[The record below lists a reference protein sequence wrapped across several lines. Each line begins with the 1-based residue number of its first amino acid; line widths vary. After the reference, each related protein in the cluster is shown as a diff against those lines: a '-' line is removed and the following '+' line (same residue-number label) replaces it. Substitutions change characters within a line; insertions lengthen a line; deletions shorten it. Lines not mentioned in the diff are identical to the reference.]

1 MITYQYDNL
10 SSQSRL
16 KRFLAFQHTKNV
28 VTLSYIEKIKI
39 CEGEISQLPVLLVQQ
54 KCLKFRWLNASLTF
68 CNKPY
73 NWPLRFVSPSISIS
87 CFLSPKKKKKK
98 NKKTNKQ
105 KKQKKI
111 IQHLYP
117 VHLPILKWRAFWQRS
132 TPSHLII

>member
-54 KCLKFRWLNASLTF
+54 KCLKFRWCNASLTF

-73 NWPLRFVSPSISIS
+73 NWPLRFVSPTISIS

-98 NKKTNKQ
+98 RNKKNK
-105 KKQKKI
+105 KKSSNTFIPYIFQFSNEE
-111 IQHLYP
+111 LFDRE
-117 VHLPILKWRAFWQRS
+117 VLPRTL
-132 TPSHLII
+132 